1 MKNSVPS
8 IGITLIVPSYNG
20 IEKLKVT
27 LPFLLNQSVIPSQY
41 ILILDGSTD
50 GSAAWLKQQILPKNF
65 EIISQPNAGRA
76 AARNTGARHASGDIL
91 IFVDDDIKLPYN
103 FIERHLELQQRY
115 PISLISGD
123 VSQDLSS
130 KQNVDFCQ
138 FRRQQEALWKCHID
152 KNKLLEGF
160 HFSTANLSINKS
172 LFESLGC
179 FDERLSDGEDFL
191 FGILANEKGIPIRFD
206 PSLVAYHCDYGDLEY
221 FIKRSIQYAESKQQI
236 FLLYPEYKE
245 KYGRAHAKLHASSF
259 LRKELRR
266 FFRFRRPWGKLINS
280 AFFRLIPRQV
290 RFKVYDYI
298 ISSSLYFSLL
308 DGRETSNHN

>member
-1 MKNSVPS
+1 MLHSTIVIPS
-8 IGITLIVPSYNG
+8 FNG
-20 IEKLKVT
+20 LEKLQST
-27 LPFLLNQSVIPSQY
+27 LGSFLNQSVNPRQY

-50 GSAAWLKQQILPKNF
+50 GTASWLKQQNLPKNF

-91 IFVDDDIKLPYN
+91 IFVDDDIELPCN

-115 PISLISGD
+115 PNSLISGD
-123 VSQDLSS
+123 VIQDLRS

-138 FRRQQEALWKCHID
+138 FRRHQESLWTCHID

-191 FGILANEKGIPIRFD
+191 FGILANEQGIPIRFD

-221 FIKRSIQYAESKQQI
+221 FIQRSIQYAESKQII
-236 FLLYPEYKE
+236 FLLYPEFTE
-245 KYGRAHAKLHASSF
+245 KYGHAHVKPRASTF

-266 FFRFRRPWGKLINS
+266 FFRFSRSWDKLVNS
-280 AFFRLIPRQV
+280 ALFKCIPRKA

-308 DGRETSNHN
+308 DRRETSNRN